1 MIKFPRFFRDL
12 ITGRQKEVYAQLISL
27 DTGEI

>member
-1 MIKFPRFFRDL
+1 MIKFRQFFRDL